1 MDGTFLRRE
10 KLYTIENVF
19 TPAAKTLPNINKNCH
34 GIRLWAD
41 LMFYV
46 LQVRFTYTLVSFATQ
61 FMIPSM
67 VVGLGY
73 YK

>member
-1 MDGTFLRRE
+1 
-10 KLYTIENVF
+10 
-19 TPAAKTLPNINKNCH
+19 
-34 GIRLWAD
+34 
-41 LMFYV
+41 MFYV